1 MHTYIHAY
9 AASLCINAAC
19 CVLESLHVT
28 IDYTDCMVFLSLQLA
43 WKTLYG
49 KSSKDFCT
57 LSFFKRYLH
66 CSSVTKIAKKAIDA
80 NIELFLTVVKG
91 HILACACNLL
101 GCGSVDDSLQLPSGI
116 LRASRKQK
124 REYIRQVSSQIV
136 DVCTIVDISNYVI
149 DTEDKVYYP
158 GWKDTRIFVMHPY
171 LCVRAPINAI
181 CLIFMRD
188 LRACVN

>member
-1 MHTYIHAY
+1 M
-9 AASLCINAAC
+9 
-19 CVLESLHVT
+19 T

-66 CSSVTKIAKKAIDA
+66 CSSVTKIAKKATDA

-136 DVCTIVDISNYVI
+136 DVCIIVDISN
-149 DTEDKVYYP
+149 
-158 GWKDTRIFVMHPY
+158 
-171 LCVRAPINAI
+171 L
-181 CLIFMRD
+181 L
-188 LRACVN
+188 

>member
-1 MHTYIHAY
+1 M
-9 AASLCINAAC
+9 LCTRVLACDHWLYRLHGFSIIAAC
-19 CVLESLHVT
+19 LEN
-28 IDYTDCMVFLSLQLA
+28 
-43 WKTLYG
+43 TLWEVIKG
-49 KSSKDFCT
+49 FCT

-171 LCVRAPINAI
+171 LRIRAPINAI